1 MNAPLFSIVVPV
13 YNVAPYLRACL
24 DSVCVAAE
32 QAGNGE
38 RGTGNRCGVEV
49 ICVDDGSTDGSSE
62 ILDEYAARFNASN
75 FQPFNHSPFRVFH
88 QANMGPSATRN
99 AGLEAAQGEY
109 VLFVDGDDLIHP
121 QALAVL
127 RKEAQEG
134 GVDCVRYGWTREDPA
149 VRGWC
154 EVTSLR
160 PRRFSLE
167 RDDQLDAA
175 MRLVFGGSACTACY
189 RRAAIGDVRFEPLRH
204 NEDHVFNAAV
214 FGRFRSCS
222 LVGMPLYYYRI
233 RPDSLTHA
241 VSDAQFDGILRS
253 MQRLHEITRA
263 WPFFAKVRRR
273 AYGYVRSMCAGYC
286 YVSTRDVER
295 RMGKGAREKY
305 LSLLRELYASPSFAP
320 NAWTRALRRLS
331 LHLGPLSW
339 PVGAVIGMHG
349 LHEVK
354 GWVHRSMKAVLK

>member
-1 MNAPLFSIVVPV
+1 MPEFSIVMPV
-13 YNVAPYLRACL
+13 YNVAPCLRACL
-24 DSVCVAAE
+24 DSVCAAAE

-38 RGTGNRCGVEV
+38 RGTGNRCGVEI
-49 ICVDDGSTDGSSE
+49 ICVDDGSTDGSGA
-62 ILDEYAARFNASN
+62 ILDEYRKKVEKNGGCGRWKILHQENRGLSAA
-75 FQPFNHSPFRVFH
+75 
-88 QANMGPSATRN
+88 RN

-167 RDDQLDAA
+167 RNDQLDAA
-175 MRLVFGGSACTACY
+175 MRVVFGGSVCTACY

-222 LVGMPLYYYRI
+222 LVGMPLYYYRS

-241 VSDAQFDGILRS
+241 VSEEQFDAILRS

-263 WPFFAKVRRR
+263 WPFFGKVRRR

-286 YVSTRDVER
+286 YACTRDIER
-295 RMGKGAREKY
+295 RMGKGVREKY